1 MSKPTTPKMPL
12 RLTSAIQ
19 PHAWGSSTLLAD
31 FLGQPNRDGRP
42 QAELWIG
49 AHPLLPSQAI
59 LTDGPQPLDQ
69 WIRRSPEAVLGRA
82 VAERFGPEL
91 PFLLKVLAVA
101 APLSI
106 QCHPDREQ
114 AREGF
119 AREERLGVPRDAPQ
133 RNYRDQ
139 NHKPE
144 LIVALSRYTALK
156 GLRPVEQTV
165 AYLRA
170 LESPLLAPAIAALA
184 QHGEAGLKDFF
195 SILMFLAKA
204 EQTQVAARAAQV
216 ARAHDASDLAWNW
229 VLRLH
234 DRYPDDVGVLSPLYL
249 NLVVLEPGQA
259 LFLPAGE
266 LHAYLEGLGVEIM
279 ANSDNVLRG
288 GLTPKHVDVPE
299 LLRVLTFRCEA
310 PCVLAPRAQRDGVS
324 VYTTPAEEFE
334 LGVLRLAPRVPHGVD
349 ETHGIEILL
358 VLEGRARIVAHD
370 ETLDLGR
377 GAAVLV
383 PATAGSYRL
392 EGEAR
397 VARARVP
404 RQ

>member
-1 MSKPTTPKMPL
+1 MSKPTTPKMSL
-12 RLTSAIQ
+12 RLTNAIQ
-19 PHAWGSSTLLAD
+19 PYAWGSPTLMAD

-49 AHPLLPSQAI
+49 AHPVLPSQVVLA
-59 LTDGPQPLDQ
+59 DGPQPLDQ
-69 WIRRSPEAVLGRA
+69 WIRRSAEAVLGRA

-156 GLRPVEQTV
+156 GFRPVGQIV
-165 AYLRA
+165 AHLRV
-170 LESPLLAPAIAALA
+170 LEWPILAPAIAALA
-184 QHGEAGLKDFF
+184 QQDEAGLKDFF
-195 SILMFLAKA
+195 SILMSLAKA
-204 EQTQVAARAAQV
+204 EQAQVAARAAQI
-216 ARAHDASDLAWNW
+216 ARTHAASDLVWDW

-234 DRYPDDVGVLSPLYL
+234 GRYPDNIGVLSPLYL

-266 LHAYLEGLGVEIM
+266 LHAHLEGLGVEIM

-288 GLTPKHVDVPE
+288 GLTSKHVDVPE
-299 LLRVLTFRCEA
+299 LMRLLTFRCEP
-310 PCVLAPRAQRDGVS
+310 PCVLVPRAQPDGAN

-334 LGVLRLAPRVPHGVD
+334 LGVLHLTPPVSHDVD
-349 ETHGIEILL
+349 ETHGLEILL
-358 VLEGRARIVAHD
+358 VLEGRARIVAAD
-370 ETLDLGR
+370 ATLDLDR

-383 PATAGSYRL
+383 PATAGRYRL

>member
-19 PHAWGSSTLLAD
+19 PYAWGSPTLMAE
-31 FLGQPNRDGRP
+31 FLGQPNRDGGP

-49 AHPLLPSQAI
+49 AHPLLPSQVV
-59 LTDGPQPLDQ
+59 LSDGPQPLDQ
-69 WIRRSPEAVLGRA
+69 WIQRSPEAVLGRA
-82 VAERFGPEL
+82 VAEQFGPEL

-106 QCHPDREQ
+106 QCHPDRTQ
-114 AREGF
+114 ARAGF
-119 AREERLGVPRDAPQ
+119 AREDSLGIPRDAPQ

-156 GLRPVEQTV
+156 GFRPAEQIVAHLRV
-165 AYLRA
+165 
-170 LESPLLAPAIAALA
+170 LEWPILAPAIAALTR
-184 QHGEAGLKDFF
+184 QDEAGLKVFF
-195 SILMFLAKA
+195 SILMSLARA
-204 EQTQVAARAAQV
+204 EQAQVAARAAQV
-216 ARAHDASDLAWNW
+216 ARAHAASDLVWEW

-234 DRYPDDVGVLSPLYL
+234 DRYPDDIGVLSPLYL
-249 NLVVLEPGQA
+249 NLLVLEPGQA

-266 LHAYLEGLGVEIM
+266 LHAYLDGLGVEIM

-299 LLRVLTFRCEA
+299 LTALLNFCSELPRVLTPQAR
-310 PCVLAPRAQRDGVS
+310 PDGVS
-324 VYTTPAEEFE
+324 VYVTPAAEFE
-334 LGVLRLAPRVPHGVD
+334 LGVLDVHQGAPHAVD
-349 ETHGIEILL
+349 AAHGIEILL
-358 VLEGRARIVAHD
+358 VIEGRVRVLASD
-370 ETLDLGR
+370 GTLELDR
-377 GAAVLV
+377 GTSALV
-383 PATAGSYRL
+383 PAATGSYRL
-392 EGEAR
+392 EGEAC